1 MRKKCLKGKRV
12 LKEKCFKERMF
23 EGESV
28 LRRECFKERVF
39 QGECFKEELF

>member
-1 MRKKCLKGKRV
+1 MFEKGKRV

-28 LRRECFKERVF
+28 LRRECFIRESVLRKN
-39 QGECFKEELF
+39 CFKEVVF

>member
-1 MRKKCLKGKRV
+1 MLRGKSV
-12 LKEKCFKERMF
+12 LKQKWYEERVF

-39 QGECFKEELF
+39 